1 MLYKYEATTAEGEEK
16 RGVIDAA
23 NRDIAIAALQRR
35 NLIIISV
42 KEAKEGGFFSK
53 PLAIFNRVKPRD
65 IVILSRQLSTLFEA
79 KVPVLTSLNLLAGE
93 TENPALREKM
103 SVLLDDIQG
112 GSSISE
118 AMSKQPDVFSKFF
131 VNMVRS
137 GEESGKLDEVFSYL
151 ASYLERNYELA
162 SKARSA
168 LIYPIFVLV
177 AFFGVLV
184 LMLTVIIPKL
194 SVILKETGQEL
205 PIYTKAIIA
214 VSDLLINYGIF
225 VLIALIVGAISV
237 WYYLRTGQGKA
248 GFARFQL
255 SIPYVGV
262 LYRKLFIGRMLDNF
276 ETLLSSGV
284 SVIRTLELTA
294 DVIDSEIFRQILTES
309 IEAVKGGSSI
319 SESLSRYEDIPG
331 LVVQMIRVGEE
342 TGKLA
347 FVLKTLSR
355 FYKKEVDTAIETLM
369 SLIEPALIIVLGLG
383 VGLLVAG
390 ILGPIYNIT
399 AGI

>member
-42 KEAKEGGFFSK
+42 EEAKESGFFSK

-79 KVPVLTSLNLLAGE
+79 KVPVLTSLKLLAGE

>member
-42 KEAKEGGFFSK
+42 EEAKESGFFSK

-65 IVILSRQLSTLFEA
+65 VVILSRQLSTLFEA
-79 KVPVLTSLNLLAGE
+79 KVPVLTSLKLLAGE

-184 LMLTVIIPKL
+184 LMLTVVIPKL
-194 SVILKETGQEL
+194 SAILKETGQEL

-225 VLIALIVGAISV
+225 ILIALIVGAISV

>member
-1 MLYKYEATTAEGEEK
+1 VLYKYEATTAEGEEK

-42 KEAKEGGFFSK
+42 EEAKESGFFSK

-225 VLIALIVGAISV
+225 ILIALIVGAISV

-347 FVLKTLSR
+347 FILKTLSR

>member
-1 MLYKYEATTAEGEEK
+1 MLYKYEATTAEGEAK
-16 RGVIDAA
+16 RGAIDAA

-42 KEAKEGGFFSK
+42 EEAKEGGFFSK
-53 PLAIFNRVKPRD
+53 PLAIFQRIKPRD
-65 IVILSRQLSTLFEA
+65 IVILSRQLSTLFQA
-79 KVPVLTSLNLLAGE
+79 KVSVLISLKLLAGE

-103 SVLLDDIQG
+103 GELLDDIQG

-151 ASYLERNYELA
+151 ASYLERNYELS
-162 SKARSA
+162 SKARGA
-168 LIYPIFVLV
+168 LVYPIFVLV
-177 AFFGVLV
+177 AFVGVII
-184 LMLTVIIPKL
+184 LMLTVVIPKL
-194 SVILKETGQEL
+194 STILKETGQEL
-205 PIYTKAIIA
+205 PIYTKAIMA
-214 VSDLLINYGIF
+214 LSDLLINYGIF
-225 VLIALIVGAISV
+225 VLIALIIGAASV
-237 WYYLRTGQGKA
+237 WYYLRTGQGKTN
-248 GFARFQL
+248 FARFKL

-294 DVIDSEIFRQILTES
+294 DVIDSEVFRQILVES

-319 SESLSRYEDIPG
+319 SDSLSRHEDIPG

-347 FVLKTLSR
+347 FVLKTLSN

-369 SLIEPALIIVLGLG
+369 SLIEPAMIIVLGLG

>member
-42 KEAKEGGFFSK
+42 EEAKESGFFSK

-65 IVILSRQLSTLFEA
+65 VVILSRQLSTLFEA

-225 VLIALIVGAISV
+225 ILIALIVGAISV

>member
-42 KEAKEGGFFSK
+42 EEAKESGFFSK

-79 KVPVLTSLNLLAGE
+79 KVPVLTSLKLLAGE

-225 VLIALIVGAISV
+225 ILIALIVGAISV

>member
-42 KEAKEGGFFSK
+42 EEAKESGFFSK

-184 LMLTVIIPKL
+184 LMLTVVIPKL
-194 SVILKETGQEL
+194 SAILKETGQEL

-225 VLIALIVGAISV
+225 ILIALIVGAISV

>member
-1 MLYKYEATTAEGEEK
+1 VLYKYEATTAEGEEK

-42 KEAKEGGFFSK
+42 EEAKEGGFFSK

-65 IVILSRQLSTLFEA
+65 VVILSRQLSTLFEA
-79 KVPVLTSLNLLAGE
+79 KVPVLTSLKLLAGE

-184 LMLTVIIPKL
+184 LMLTVVIPKL
-194 SVILKETGQEL
+194 SAILKETGQEL

-225 VLIALIVGAISV
+225 ILIALIVGAISV

>member
-1 MLYKYEATTAEGEEK
+1 VLYKYEATTAEGEEK

-42 KEAKEGGFFSK
+42 EEAKESGFFSK

-184 LMLTVIIPKL
+184 LMLTVVIPKL
-194 SVILKETGQEL
+194 SAILKETGQEL

-225 VLIALIVGAISV
+225 ILIALIVGAISV

>member
-1 MLYKYEATTAEGEEK
+1 VLYKYEATTAEGEEK

>member
-1 MLYKYEATTAEGEEK
+1 VLYKYEATTAEGEEK

-42 KEAKEGGFFSK
+42 EEAKESGFFSK

>member
-1 MLYKYEATTAEGEEK
+1 VLYKYEATTAEGEEK

-42 KEAKEGGFFSK
+42 EEAKESGFFSK

-79 KVPVLTSLNLLAGE
+79 KVPVLTSLKLLAGE

-390 ILGPIYNIT
+390 ILGPIYNIG

>member
-1 MLYKYEATTAEGEEK
+1 M
-16 RGVIDAA
+16 GVIDAA

-35 NLIIISV
+35 NLIIVSV
-42 KEAKEGGFFSK
+42 TEQQESGFFAK
-53 PLAIFNRVKPRD
+53 PLSIFQRIKSRD

-79 KVPVLTSLNLLAGE
+79 KVPVLTSLKLLAGE

-103 SVLLDDIQG
+103 GELLDDIQG
-112 GSSISE
+112 GASISD

-137 GEESGKLDEVFSYL
+137 GEESGKLDEVFAYL
-151 ASYLERNYELA
+151 ASYLERNFELA
-162 SKARSA
+162 SKAKGA
-168 LIYPIFVLV
+168 LVYPIFVVV
-177 AFFGVLV
+177 AFFGVMI
-184 LMLTVIIPKL
+184 LMLTVVIPKL
-194 SVILKETGQEL
+194 STILTETGQEL
-205 PIYTKAIIA
+205 PIYTKAIIWLSNFL
-214 VSDLLINYGIF
+214 VDYGIF
-225 VLIALIVGAISV
+225 VLIALIIGIVSLV
-237 WYYLRTGQGKA
+237 YYLRTSQGKA
-248 GFARFQL
+248 NFSRFQL

-262 LYRKLFIGRMLDNF
+262 LYRKLYLGRMLDNF

-284 SVIRTLELTA
+284 SVIRTLELTS
-294 DVIDSEIFRQILTES
+294 DVIDSEVFRQILTES

-319 SESLSRYEDIPG
+319 SDSLSRYEDIPS

-355 FYKKEVDTAIETLM
+355 FYRKEVDTAIETLM
-369 SLIEPALIIVLGLG
+369 SLIEPAMIIVLGLG

-390 ILGPIYNIT
+390 ILGPIYNII
-399 AGI
+399 AGM

>member
-42 KEAKEGGFFSK
+42 EEAKESGFFSK

-65 IVILSRQLSTLFEA
+65 VVILSRQLSTLFEA
-79 KVPVLTSLNLLAGE
+79 KVPVLTSLKLLAGE

-103 SVLLDDIQG
+103 GELLDDIQG

-184 LMLTVIIPKL
+184 LMLTVVIPKL
-194 SVILKETGQEL
+194 SAILKETGQEL

-390 ILGPIYNIT
+390 ILGPIYNIG

>member
-1 MLYKYEATTAEGEEK
+1 VLYKYEATTAEGEEK

-42 KEAKEGGFFSK
+42 EEAKESGFFSK

-225 VLIALIVGAISV
+225 ILIALIVGAISV

>member
-1 MLYKYEATTAEGEEK
+1 MLYKYEATTAEGEAK
-16 RGVIDAA
+16 KGIIDAA

-42 KEAKEGGFFSK
+42 EETKEGGFFSK
-53 PLAIFNRVKPRD
+53 PLTIFQRIKSRD

-79 KVPVLTSLNLLAGE
+79 KVPVLTSLKLLAGE

-103 SVLLDDIQG
+103 GVLLEDIQG

-162 SKARSA
+162 SKAKGA
-168 LIYPIFVLV
+168 LVYPIFVLV
-177 AFFGVLV
+177 AFVGVMI
-184 LMLTVIIPKL
+184 LMLTVVIPKL
-194 SVILKETGQEL
+194 SDILKETGQEL
-205 PIYTKAIIA
+205 PIYTKAIMA
-214 VSDLLINYGIF
+214 ASDILINYGIF
-225 VLIALIVGAISV
+225 ILIALIIGAISA
-237 WYYLRTGQGKA
+237 WYYFRTSQGKA
-248 GFARFQL
+248 NFARFQL

-262 LYRKLFIGRMLDNF
+262 LYRKLFLSRMLDNF

-284 SVIRTLELTA
+284 SAIRTLELTA
-294 DVIDSEIFRQILTES
+294 DVIDSEVFRQILTES

-319 SESLSRYEDIPG
+319 SESLSRYEDMPG

-347 FVLKTLSR
+347 FVLKTLAR
-355 FYKKEVDTAIETLM
+355 FYKREVDTAIETLM
-369 SLIEPALIIVLGLG
+369 SLIEPAMIIVLGLG

-399 AGI
+399 CGI

>member
-1 MLYKYEATTAEGEEK
+1 VLYKYEATTAEGEEK

-42 KEAKEGGFFSK
+42 EEAKESGFFSK

-79 KVPVLTSLNLLAGE
+79 KVPVLTSLKLLAGE

>member
-1 MLYKYEATTAEGEEK
+1 MLYKYEATTTEGEAK
-16 RGVIDAA
+16 TGVIDAA

-35 NLIIISV
+35 NLIIIAV
-42 KEAKEGGFFSK
+42 AETQEGGFFSK
-53 PLAIFNRVKPRD
+53 PLSIFKRIKPRD

-79 KVPVLTSLNLLAGE
+79 KVPVLTSLKLLAGE

-103 SVLLDDIQG
+103 GELLDDIQG

-162 SKARSA
+162 SKARGA

-177 AFFGVLV
+177 AFVGVMI
-184 LMLTVIIPKL
+184 LMLTVVIPKL
-194 SVILKETGQEL
+194 SAILEETGQEL

-214 VSDLLINYGIF
+214 ASNFLLDYGIF
-225 VLIALIVGAISV
+225 VLIALIIGAISA
-237 WYYLRTGQGKA
+237 WYYLRTSQGKA
-248 GFARFQL
+248 NFSRFQL

-262 LYRKLFIGRMLDNF
+262 LYRKLFLGRILDNF
-276 ETLLSSGV
+276 DTLLSSGV

-294 DVIDSEIFRQILTES
+294 DVVDSEVFRQILTES

-319 SESLSRYEDIPG
+319 SNSLSRYEDIPG

-347 FVLKTLSR
+347 FVLKTLAR
-355 FYKKEVDTAIETLM
+355 FYKREVDTAIETLM

-399 AGI
+399 AGM